1 MRAPLPFGRGNSGA
15 SGCGPH
21 SPPLP
26 LKLASA
32 RIQERPGINVT
43 CATEPSLSQR
53 AAFRAAAEHLP
64 GIDRE
69 AYATF
74 GRDWRDPI
82 IGLGPRDARLCI
94 LGRDPGGTEVE
105 LTLPFVGKG
114 GQLVRAALHRQ
125 LHGAGAA
132 TPDLAASIAAGR
144 GVFWLNTVP
153 YKPVGKRAW
162 SMAVKQRFQ
171 PLMAD
176 LLLNTWQG
184 QGGERTVIA
193 LGREAFFWFGIA
205 QPPEVRS
212 ALDAFW
218 AQGEARY
225 RDTLRIAL
233 RLGGASHPMT
243 LAPLPHPSPANAVWF
258 SRFPAL
264 MDARLRSF
272 QGCGWRSAR

>member
-1 MRAPLPFGRGNSGA
+1 MTHITQP
-15 SGCGPH
+15 
-21 SPPLP
+21 SP
-26 LKLASA
+26 
-32 RIQERPGINVT
+32 T
-43 CATEPSLSQR
+43 QR
-53 AAFRAAAEHLP
+53 AAFRAAAEHVT

-69 AYATF
+69 VYAAF

-94 LGRDPGGTEVE
+94 FGRDPGRTEVE
-105 LTLPFVGKG
+105 HALPFVGKG

-125 LHGAGAA
+125 QQQKQQHGAAA
-132 TPDLAASIAAGR
+132 PAPDFAASVAAGR
-144 GVFWLNTVP
+144 EVFWLNTVP
-153 YKPVGKRAW
+153 YKPVGNRAW
-162 SMAVKQRFQ
+162 SMAVKRRFQ

-184 QGGERTVIA
+184 HDGGGERTVIA

-205 QPPEVRS
+205 QPAEVGA

-225 RDTLRIAL
+225 RDTLRVEYQVGDA
-233 RLGGASHPMT
+233 RHPIT

-264 MDARLRSF
+264 LDARLLSL
-272 QGCGWRSAR
+272 W